1 MTKAA
6 VATEYGG
13 PEVLDIIDVPTP
25 EPGAG
30 EVRIGVRGA
39 GVNPIDFKVYSG
51 MFGTKPENLPMR
63 LGFEVAGVIEAVGPP
78 LDDSAVTD
86 FAVGDEVMAHQVSG
100 GYAEQIVAP
109 VATLVHK
116 PTNLDWSEAAGLL
129 LTGATA
135 VHALTAVD
143 ASAGETILIHGSG
156 GVGLAAIQ
164 LAKARG
170 ARAIAT
176 ASEARHDELRALGA
190 EPVVYGDGLLE
201 RVQALAPDGV
211 DAAFDTVGTDE
222 ALEVSLALVA
232 NRDRI
237 ATVANFTT
245 ASAAGV
251 KLLGGGP
258 GADPGTEIR
267 SAAKFELA
275 ELAGDG
281 RFRVILDQTFPL
293 ADVAAAHPLQ
303 ASGHASGKVVLLP

>member
-1 MTKAA
+1 MTKVA
-6 VATEYGG
+6 VATQYGG
-13 PEVLDIIDVPTP
+13 PEVLDIIEVPTP

-51 MFGTKPENLPMR
+51 MFGTKPENLPIR
-63 LGFEVAGVIEAVGPP
+63 LGFEVAGVVEAVGP
-78 LDDSAVTD
+78 DVTD
-86 FAVGDEVMAHQVSG
+86 FAVGDEVIAHQVSG

-109 VATLVHK
+109 VATLVRK
-116 PTNLDWSEAAGLL
+116 PTNLDWSEAAGLI

-135 VHALTAVD
+135 VHALAAVD
-143 ASAGETILIHGSG
+143 ASAGETILIHGAG

-164 LAKARG
+164 LAAARG
-170 ARAIAT
+170 IRAIAT

-190 EPVVYGDGLLE
+190 EPVTYGDGLLE
-201 RVQALAPDGV
+201 RVQSLAPGGI

-222 ALEVSLALVA
+222 ALEVSLALVS

-237 ATVANFTT
+237 ASIANFTT
-245 ASAAGV
+245 APAAGV
-251 KLLGGGP
+251 KILGGGP
-258 GADPGTEIR
+258 GADPGAEIR

-281 RFRVILDQTFPL
+281 RFRVIVDRTFPL
-293 ADVAAAHPLQ
+293 ADVAAAHEYQ
-303 ASGHASGKVVLLP
+303 ASGPASGKVVLIPPGH

>member
-1 MTKAA
+1 MTKVA
-6 VATEYGG
+6 VATQYGG
-13 PEVLDIIDVPTP
+13 PEVLDIIEVPTP

-51 MFGTKPENLPMR
+51 MFGTKPENLPIR
-63 LGFEVAGVIEAVGPP
+63 LGCEVAGVIEAVGP
-78 LDDSAVTD
+78 DVTD
-86 FAVGDEVMAHQVSG
+86 FAVGDEVIAHQVSG

-109 VATLVHK
+109 VATLVRK

-135 VHALTAVD
+135 VHALAAVD
-143 ASAGETILIHGSG
+143 ASAGETILIHGAG

-164 LAKARG
+164 LAAARG
-170 ARAIAT
+170 IRAIAT

-190 EPVVYGDGLLE
+190 EPVTYGDGLLE
-201 RVQALAPDGV
+201 RVQSLAPDGI

-222 ALEVSLALVA
+222 ALEVSLALVP

-237 ATVANFTT
+237 ATIANFTT
-245 ASAAGV
+245 APAAGIKV
-251 KLLGGGP
+251 LGGGP
-258 GADPGTEIR
+258 GADPGTDIR

-281 RFRVILDQTFPL
+281 RFRVVLDRTFPL
-293 ADVAAAHPLQ
+293 ADVAAAHQYQ
-303 ASGHASGKVVLLP
+303 ARGHASGKVVLIPPGR

>member
-1 MTKAA
+1 MTKVA
-6 VATEYGG
+6 VATQYGG
-13 PEVLDIIDVPTP
+13 PEVLDIIEVPTP

-51 MFGTKPENLPMR
+51 MFGTKPENLPIR
-63 LGFEVAGVIEAVGPP
+63 LGFEVAGVIEAVGP
-78 LDDSAVTD
+78 DVTD
-86 FAVGDEVMAHQVSG
+86 FAVGDEVIAHQVSG

-109 VATLVHK
+109 VATLVRK

-135 VHALTAVD
+135 VHALAAVD
-143 ASAGETILIHGSG
+143 ASAGETILIHGAG

-164 LAKARG
+164 LAAARG
-170 ARAIAT
+170 IRAIAT

-190 EPVVYGDGLLE
+190 EPVTYGDGLLE
-201 RVQALAPDGV
+201 RVQSLAPDGI

-237 ATVANFTT
+237 ATIANFTT
-245 ASAAGV
+245 APAAGIKV
-251 KLLGGGP
+251 LGGGP
-258 GADPGTEIR
+258 GADPGTDIR

-281 RFRVILDQTFPL
+281 RFRVVLDRTFPL
-293 ADVAAAHPLQ
+293 ADVAAAHPYQ
-303 ASGHASGKVVLLP
+303 ASGHASGKVVLIPPGR

>member
-1 MTKAA
+1 MSGVITRAA

-13 PEVLDIIDVPTP
+13 PEVLDIIEVPTP

-63 LGFEVAGVIEAVGPP
+63 LGFEVAGVIEAVGP
-78 LDDSAVTD
+78 DVTD
-86 FAVGDEVMAHQVSG
+86 FVVGDEIIAHQVSG
-100 GYAEQIVAP
+100 GYAERIVAP
-109 VATLVHK
+109 VATLVRK

-129 LTGATA
+129 LTGVTA
-135 VHALTAVD
+135 VHSLTAVD
-143 ASAGETILIHGSG
+143 ASAGETILIHGAG

-170 ARAIAT
+170 ARAIVT
-176 ASEARHDELRALGA
+176 ASPARHDELRALGA
-190 EPVVYGDGLLE
+190 EPVAYGDGLLE

-211 DAAFDTVGTDE
+211 DAALDFIGTDE

-237 ATVANFTT
+237 ATIANFG
-245 ASAAGV
+245 SGPAAGI
-251 KLLGGGP
+251 KALGGGP

-281 RFRVILDQTFPL
+281 RFRVIVDQTFPL
-293 ADVAAAHPLQ
+293 ADVAAAHQLQ
-303 ASGHASGKVVLLP
+303 ASGHASGKVVLIP